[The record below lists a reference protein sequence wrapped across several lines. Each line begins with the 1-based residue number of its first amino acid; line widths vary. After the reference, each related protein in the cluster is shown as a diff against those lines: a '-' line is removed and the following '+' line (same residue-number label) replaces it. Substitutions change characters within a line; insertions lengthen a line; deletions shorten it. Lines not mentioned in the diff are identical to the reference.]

1 MRILANENLYDPIV
15 EYLRTAGHS
24 VFDTKRTELAGA
36 PDDAVFERAVRERL
50 VVVTMDKD
58 FTGSLRFPP
67 AKCGGIVVAKL
78 YQMTVAQ
85 ATETFQLR
93 FQPLS
98 EDQIR
103 GRLVIITR
111 DGVRIRPAT
120 RAT

>member
-1 MRILANENLYDPIV
+1 VRILANENLYDPIV

-36 PDDAVFERAVRERL
+36 PDDAVFERAVREQL

-58 FTGSLRFPP
+58 FTRSLRFPP

-78 YQMTVAQ
+78 YRMTVAE
-85 ATETFQLR
+85 ATATFHRR

-103 GRLVIITR
+103 GRLVIINR

-120 RAT
+120 RAD